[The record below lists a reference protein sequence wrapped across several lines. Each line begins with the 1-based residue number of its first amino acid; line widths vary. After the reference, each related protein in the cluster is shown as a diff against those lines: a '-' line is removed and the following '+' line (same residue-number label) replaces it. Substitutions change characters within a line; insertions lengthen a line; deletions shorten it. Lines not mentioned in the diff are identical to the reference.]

1 MNYLLNVL
9 TPSPRIRGRNAS
21 ALAALLVGGVLWA
34 AGQNAWAADPTVQ
47 KVTVRAVAHFPFDR
61 SVLSPDDQ
69 GHLLSE
75 VGAMKDVN
83 WQTVTA
89 TGYTDSVGTPGYN
102 EALSQRRA
110 AAVKIYLT
118 GKGLPPTLV
127 RTAARGETAPVAS
140 NDSEPGR
147 AENRRTE
154 VVFEG
159 VRTR

>member
-1 MNYLLNVL
+1 MNHPLKTL
-9 TPSPRIRGRNAS
+9 TLSQTVRGRS
-21 ALAALLVGGVLWA
+21 GVALAALLGGAVLWA
-34 AGQNAWAADPTVQ
+34 AGQDALAADPAVQ

-61 SVLSPDDQ
+61 STLSPDDQ
-69 GHLLSE
+69 GRLLSE

-102 EALSQRRA
+102 DALSQRRA
-110 AAVKIYLT
+110 AAVKTYLT

-127 RTAARGETAPVAS
+127 RTAARGEAAPVAS
-140 NDSEPGR
+140 NDTEPGR

-159 VRTR
+159 VRTQ